1 MNNMRSR
8 EKNAP
13 VVRADI
19 ERRFRENLNM
29 TNFGAGAMARAILEV
44 FSRNLVEGNTI
55 DLRTV
60 GKFETKLKAARMH
73 HMLTGAS
80 NGRMRM
86 TAARRVVRFSPSKKL
101 RARMIAH
108 HEANRG
114 KV

>member
-8 EKNAP
+8 EKNTP

-19 ERRFRENLNM
+19 EKRFRKNLNM
-29 TNFGAGAMARAILEV
+29 TIFGAGAMAKAILEV

-73 HMLTGAS
+73 HMVTGAA
-80 NGRMRM
+80 NGRMKM
-86 TAARRVVRFSPSKKL
+86 TPARRVVRFSPSKKL

-108 HEANRG
+108 HETHRG
-114 KV
+114 KL

>member
-1 MNNMRSR
+1 MRSR
-8 EKNAP
+8 EKNTP

-19 ERRFRENLNM
+19 EKRFRENLNM
-29 TNFGAGAMARAILEV
+29 TIFGAGAMAKAILEV
-44 FSRNLVEGNTI
+44 FSRNLVEGATI

-73 HMLTGAS
+73 HMVTGAA

-86 TAARRVVRFSPSKKL
+86 TPARRVVRFSPSKKL

-114 KV
+114 KL